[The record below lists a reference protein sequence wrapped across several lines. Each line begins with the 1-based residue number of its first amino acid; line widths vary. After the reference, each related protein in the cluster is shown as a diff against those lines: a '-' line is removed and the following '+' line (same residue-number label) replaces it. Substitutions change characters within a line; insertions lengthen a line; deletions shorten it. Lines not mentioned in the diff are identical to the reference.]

1 MRKTKIIAT
10 LGPSTEDPKILTK
23 LLEQVDV
30 VRINLAH
37 GTWDKQDTEN
47 HPDKIKTIQKIAKAI
62 KKPIAILVDLKGNK
76 IRIGDLIKPSI
87 DLKKDAMINVRF
99 TEETVARSI
108 DEIVVNAGHVFEKIE
123 KEDIILIDDGLIKLE
138 VNEVDD
144 ANQTLACIIQEGGL
158 LSRRKGF
165 EVLDKVITKSGLGE
179 EDTEDLRKLAK
190 LSVDWVALS
199 FVNQASD
206 VDQAREV
213 LSSLDSEMRVIAKI
227 ERLSALKELNW
238 IIKASDGVMVARG
251 DLALESGPGELTG
264 LQKTIINQTV
274 AGKKIV
280 ITATQMME
288 SMINNPSPTRA
299 EMTDVSNA
307 VLDGTDAVMLSA
319 ETAIGQYPIET
330 VKAMSEVCEGAE
342 TYQQTI
348 SKKEKFKFS
357 ELQRIDEAIA
367 ISSMSIARNM
377 KIKAIIALTES
388 GSTALMMSR
397 IRSDIPIYAFTRN
410 EFTQRRVSL
419 YRGVNSYP
427 YKFKANTFSE
437 VLSEVSKELL
447 QSEMVSLGDLVIITS
462 GSPLKVEGYT
472 NSLRIIEIGDR

>member
-1 MRKTKIIAT
+1 M
-10 LGPSTEDPKILTK
+10 
-23 LLEQVDV
+23 
-30 VRINLAH
+30 
-37 GTWDKQDTEN
+37 
-47 HPDKIKTIQKIAKAI
+47 
-62 KKPIAILVDLKGNK
+62 NK
-76 IRIGDLIKPSI
+76 
-87 DLKKDAMINVRF
+87 
-99 TEETVARSI
+99 
-108 DEIVVNAGHVFEKIE
+108 
-123 KEDIILIDDGLIKLE
+123 
-138 VNEVDD
+138 VDD
-144 ANQTLACIIQEGGL
+144 ENRTLACTVQEGGL

-165 EVLDKVITKSGLGE
+165 EIVDKVITKSGLGQ
-179 EDTEDLRKLAK
+179 EDQEDLRKLAT
-190 LSVDWVALS
+190 LNVDWVALS

-206 VDQAREV
+206 VNQAREV
-213 LSSLDSEMRVIAKI
+213 LSSVDSEIRVIAKI
-227 ERLSALKELNW
+227 ERLSALKQLYW

-274 AGKKIV
+274 TGKKIV

-319 ETAIGQYPIET
+319 ETAIGKYPIET

-377 KIKAIIALTES
+377 NIKAIIALTES

-419 YRGVNSYP
+419 YRGVTSYP

-447 QSEMVSLGDLVIITS
+447 QSEMVRVGDLVLITS
-462 GSPLKVEGYT
+462 GSPLKVEGHT
-472 NSLRIIEIGDR
+472 NSLRIIEITDR